1 MMEVAMRILL
11 VVPPNQFTL
20 TRIPSLGL
28 AWLAGYLRA
37 RTDYRI
43 KLLDCLRLKKPTF
56 QQWLSEIVEEE
67 YDVVGIMMFSR
78 DVPAVQRIAQAIK
91 ARYPRTTIVA
101 GGAHVSALS
110 EHTLKKLP
118 AIDYAIPGEGEVAFY
133 RLCQELESGRPD
145 LAKVPALCYR
155 ENGSYKLNSQYFE
168 QNLDSLGLPAWD
180 LIDPRTYPHQPHGV
194 VSRKSL
200 TAPVF
205 ATRGCPY
212 HCTYCGAHLVTG
224 YPIRERSVG
233 HVVEEIELLNR
244 DYGVSEFHI
253 EDDNFTLNN
262 KYAIEFCEE
271 ILRRNRR
278 FKFAL
283 PNGVRLNSL
292 NPPLLTL
299 MERAGFYSFAVGI
312 ETATPRLLKELK
324 RGLTLEVMREKLL
337 MIADCSNIQVVGYA
351 FLGIPT
357 ETEEEMEATVRFLL
371 EMPLARIGLG
381 WCNAL
386 PGTELFKQLVAEG
399 RVDLDTLDFSLFDV
413 YLDCPVDIT
422 SVGIERVKQKIAE
435 ANRRFYLRPHI
446 ISGIL
451 KNIRTPEQ
459 FVNAIRTGIR
469 RLLMPNRKDSYVSE
483 GWYDIYSS
491 EIVQS

>member
-1 MMEVAMRILL
+1 VILRVLL

-37 RTDYRI
+37 RTDYQV
-43 KLLDCLRLKKPTF
+43 KLLDCLRLKERTF
-56 QQWLSEIVEEE
+56 EEWLTEILAEE
-67 YDVVGIMMFSR
+67 YDVVGIMVFSR
-78 DVPAVQRIAQAIK
+78 DVPVVQAISQAIK
-91 ARYPRTTIVA
+91 DKYPRTTIVA
-101 GGAHVSALS
+101 GGAHVSAVP
-110 EHTLKKLP
+110 EHTLVKLP
-118 AIDYAIPGEGEVAFY
+118 AIDFAIQGEGEVAFH
-133 RLCQELESGRPD
+133 RMCQELASGQPN
-145 LAKVPALCYR
+145 LADVPALCYR
-155 ENGSYKLNSQYFE
+155 DNGSHKTNPQYFE
-168 QNLDSLGLPAWD
+168 KDLDSLGLPAWD

-194 VSRKSL
+194 VSRSSL

-212 HCTYCGAHLVTG
+212 QCTYCGAHLVTG

-233 HVVEEIELLNR
+233 HVLEEVEMLHR

-262 KYAIEFCEE
+262 KYAISFCEE
-271 ILRRNRR
+271 VLRRGHR

-292 NPPLLTL
+292 NPPLLQL

-312 ETATPRLLKELK
+312 ESATPRLLKQLK
-324 RGLTLEVMREKLL
+324 RGIKLEEMREKLL
-337 MIADCSNIQVVGYA
+337 MIRECSSIQVVGYA

-371 EMPLARIGLG
+371 EMPLSRIGLG

-386 PGTELFKQLVAEG
+386 PGTEIFNSLVAEG
-399 RVDLDTLDFSLFDV
+399 RIDLNTLDYSLFDV

-422 SVGIERVKQKIAE
+422 SVGIDRVKEKIAE
-435 ANRRFYLRPHI
+435 ANRRFYLRPQI
-446 ISGIL
+446 MWGMVR
-451 KNIRTPEQ
+451 NVRTWEQ
-459 FVNAIRTGIR
+459 FANAFRTGVR
-469 RLLMPNRKDSYVSE
+469 RLLMPANKKKYVSE
-483 GWYDIYSS
+483 GWYDIHSS
-491 EIVQS
+491 ERAQS